1 MFIWSVLAVMYLS
14 VVGMTGQARILLW
27 PAVAV
32 HAGAVCPSLVGAVE
46 GTKNAEGEHIRPIV

>member
-14 VVGMTGQARILLW
+14 VVGMTDQAGILFW

-32 HAGAVCPSLVGAVE
+32 HAGLSVLLLWARWRERKTRKAN
-46 GTKNAEGEHIRPIV
+46 T